1 MFVMSLMKPGSI
13 TITHLFFIGRS
24 YENPKEIR
32 SGGFR
37 QVLNYTPYWRKH
49 GVHFHVIMPSKDP
62 TSPKE
67 EEIDGVCWHYYAKG
81 SQLGEG
87 SHGHDESLKF
97 ALSTIRS
104 RQFEPAAHALLM
116 PTDLTI
122 TSARLLKEAVKDRIA
137 SVMPVHMFPV
147 LTRRFSL
154 RDRVRV
160 WRERRLYAPVTA
172 MHANSEAS
180 GQAMATLANKP
191 ISWAKVI
198 LTGVDLTRFRPPETE
213 DLKIDLRK
221 KLGLPADRL
230 IVLFVGGATAR
241 KGVDFLVDAWETAL
255 HEHPLKATLIMV
267 GGDAN
272 RPGVAPSARPD
283 YQLFADRFSQR
294 LATLDPALDVRLLPH
309 SPTVEDYYRAADI
322 FVFPSLHE
330 GLPNAVLEAM
340 ACGLPVLST
349 RFLGFPNEG
358 GEFGYEGQHFLSLPR
373 DAAAWSSALAS
384 IAGDPARR
392 TSMGAAARRWMEC
405 YQDLRSVTGQS
416 AEFFH
421 GLARSLH
428 DAPPSK

>member
-49 GVHFHVIMPSKDP
+49 GVHFHVIAPTTDP
-62 TSPKE
+62 TLPKE
-67 EEIDGVCWHYYAKG
+67 EEIDGVFWHYYTKG

-87 SHGHDESLKF
+87 SHGHDESLNF
-97 ALSTIRS
+97 ALNMIRG
-104 RQFEPAAHALLM
+104 RQFEPAAHVLLM

-122 TSARLLKEAVKDRIA
+122 KSSRLLKEAVKNRIA
-137 SVMPVHMFPV
+137 SVMPVHMFPER
-147 LTRRFSL
+147 TRRFSL
-154 RDRVRV
+154 RDWVRV

-180 GQAMATLANKP
+180 GQAMAALANKP
-191 ISWAKVI
+191 VSWAKVI
-198 LTGVDLTRFRPPETE
+198 LTGVDLTRFRPTETE
-213 DLKIDLRK
+213 DLKMDLRK

-241 KGVDFLVDAWETAL
+241 KGVDFLVDAWEAAL
-255 HEHPLKATLIMV
+255 QQHPLKATLIMV

-272 RPGVAPSARPD
+272 RPGVAPSARTA

-322 FVFPSLHE
+322 FAFPSLHE

-340 ACGLPVLST
+340 ASGLPVLST

-373 DAAAWSSALAS
+373 DITDWTEALVSLAA
-384 IAGDPARR
+384 DPARR
-392 TSMGAAARRWMEC
+392 ERIGSAARRWMEC
-405 YQDLRSVTGQS
+405 YQDLNMVTAQS

-421 GLARSLH
+421 GLARSLQ
-428 DAPPSK
+428 DPG